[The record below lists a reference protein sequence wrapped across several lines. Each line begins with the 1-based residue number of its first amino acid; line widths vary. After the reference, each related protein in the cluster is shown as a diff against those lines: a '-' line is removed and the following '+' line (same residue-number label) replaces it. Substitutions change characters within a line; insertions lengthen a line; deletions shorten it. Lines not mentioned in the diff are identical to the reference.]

1 MAHSERKNLAP
12 IKPPPHQISA
22 TAETRAYP
30 AASTNSKDIPLQILM
45 TEEARDYIKDRGRPI
60 ALDYLAA
67 IG

>member
-1 MAHSERKNLAP
+1 
-12 IKPPPHQISA
+12 
-22 TAETRAYP
+22 
-30 AASTNSKDIPLQILM
+30 LQILM